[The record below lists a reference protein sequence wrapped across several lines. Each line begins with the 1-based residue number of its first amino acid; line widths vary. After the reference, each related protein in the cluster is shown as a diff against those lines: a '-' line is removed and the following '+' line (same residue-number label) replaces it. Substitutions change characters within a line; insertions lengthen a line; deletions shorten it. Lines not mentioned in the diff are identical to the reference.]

1 MGRLKRSSK
10 KKSSKKS
17 SRRRSPSSY
26 KYEENIQERLVG
38 SKYNFQTFASRNM
51 AIPVV
56 KDIFYSDY
64 DNTFNIDKELFIP
77 YRIV

>member
-26 KYEENIQERLVG
+26 KYEENIQEKLVG

-51 AIPVV
+51 ARPVV
-56 KDIFYSDY
+56 NNIFISEY
-64 DNTFNIDKELFIP
+64 DNNFNIDQDSFIP
-77 YRIV
+77 YRFV